1 MGSGQG
7 RVECLSSTTGWP
19 YQSPYGKPVVG
30 GEAHEKWTCDLVAVS
45 DRHGVAVPVLVFA
58 LGLGS
63 ASVLELVLSNG
74 LPLVGDEGDTQVV
87 LVDGVDHPGG
97 SDGAVHLAAWCPAAC
112 GRMLLHCYQQ

>member
-1 MGSGQG
+1 M
-7 RVECLSSTTGWP
+7 
-19 YQSPYGKPVVG
+19 
-30 GEAHEKWTCDLVAVS
+30 CDLVGVS

-97 SDGAVHLAAWCPAAC
+97 SDGAVHLAPWCPAC
-112 GRMLLHCYQQ
+112 GRMLLHCSEQ